1 MFGMVRKCVAS
12 ALKMIASVPVA
23 MYRLPMS
30 EKPPLTDSE
39 VYERLHQAFL
49 GLLGASGETKHG
61 DTAIRTARH
70 ILTTLQAALLKKMD
84 ATAQGDASDQQP
96 FDPR

>member
-1 MFGMVRKCVAS
+1 MS
-12 ALKMIASVPVA
+12 LS
-23 MYRLPMS
+23 MS

-39 VYERLHQAFL
+39 VYDRLHQAFL
-49 GLLGASGETKHG
+49 VLAGARGETRHG

-84 ATAQGDASDQQP
+84 ATAQADASDQRP
-96 FDPR
+96 SD